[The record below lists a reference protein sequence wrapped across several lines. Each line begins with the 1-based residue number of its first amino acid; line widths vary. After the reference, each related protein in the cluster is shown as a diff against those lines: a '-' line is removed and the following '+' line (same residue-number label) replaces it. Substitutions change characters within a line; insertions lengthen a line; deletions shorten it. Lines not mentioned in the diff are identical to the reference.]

1 MLQGGVCF
9 SLRKMD
15 QVLDL
20 HPEDFDVTVE
30 PGVTRKTLNSSL
42 RDTGLWFPV
51 GEIRCDTNGVYRRI
65 YIISGLVQNV
75 WLCAAVTVAV

>member
-1 MLQGGVCF
+1 
-9 SLRKMD
+9 MD

-30 PGVTRKTLNSSL
+30 PGVTRKALNAYL

-51 GEIRCDTNGVYRRI
+51 GQSHGGGRGFVNNNQSLQ
-65 YIISGLVQNV
+65 SG
-75 WLCAAVTVAV
+75 

>member
-1 MLQGGVCF
+1 MFVYVIILQGGVCF
-9 SLRKMD
+9 SLRNLE

-30 PGVTRKTLNSSL
+30 PGVTRKALNAYL

-51 GEIRCDTNGVYRRI
+51 GQ
-65 YIISGLVQNV
+65 SGCSQGF
-75 WLCAAVTVAV
+75 TQIKH

>member
-30 PGVTRKTLNSSL
+30 PGVTRKVLNSYL

-51 GEIRCDTNGVYRRI
+51 GETHYNNTN
-65 YIISGLVQNV
+65 
-75 WLCAAVTVAV
+75 

>member
-1 MLQGGVCF
+1 
-9 SLRKMD
+9 MD

-30 PGVTRKTLNSSL
+30 PGVTRKALNSYL

-51 GEIRCDTNGVYRRI
+51 GE
-65 YIISGLVQNV
+65 SLWFLVDQ
-75 WLCAAVTVAV
+75 VANSVLRDWWRV

>member
-1 MLQGGVCF
+1 ME
-9 SLRKMD
+9 

-30 PGVTRKTLNSSL
+30 PGVTRKALNAYL

-51 GEIRCDTNGVYRRI
+51 GQ
-65 YIISGLVQNV
+65 SGCSQGF
-75 WLCAAVTVAV
+75 TQIKH